1 MQPAIFTLNRADI
14 HIHLIG
20 LSGTDHGLI
29 RDHLFNSPPLR
40 AMHFLLGI
48 KGRSPKEME
57 ENYKTKLLG
66 WMESSHCLKNFVLL
80 ALDRVYGPDGTPRPE
95 KTVLHTANQY
105 ILETAGLSEHI
116 HAAVSIHPYRKDA
129 TDKIREYHEKGAVLL
144 KWIPSYMG
152 FSPLDKRLIPVYD
165 TLAEINLPLLTHC
178 GTEHLLPDHDRA
190 GVFAQSL
197 RMPLER
203 GVTVIAAHS
212 GGIRAFS
219 RTGLSQ
225 FADLCGEFP
234 NLYGDTAA
242 LASPW
247 RAGHLKYLL
256 DCDLRNRLFHG
267 SDFPVVQPAVLTLL
281 FNGLR
286 TYNRI
291 RTTTNPLDRDFIIK
305 DEIMS
310 QCKER

>member
-1 MQPAIFTLNRADI
+1 MAQPAIFTLNNADI

-20 LSGTDHGLI
+20 LSGPNRGFI
-29 RDHLFNSPPLR
+29 RPHLFNSIPLR
-40 AMHFLLGI
+40 IMRFLLGI
-48 KGRSPKEME
+48 KSGSPEEME
-57 ENYKTKLLG
+57 KDYKARLLG
-66 WMESSHCLKNFVLL
+66 WMESSRYLDNFVLL
-80 ALDRVYGPDGTPRPE
+80 ALDRVYGADGRPDTE
-95 KTVLHTANQY
+95 KTMLHTSNTY
-105 ILETAGLSEHI
+105 VLETAAQSRQI
-116 HAAVSIHPYRKDA
+116 YAAVSVHPYRKDA
-129 TDKIREYHEKGAVLL
+129 TDKIEEYSEQGAVLL

-152 FSPLDKRLIPVYD
+152 FSPLDKRLVPVYD
-165 TLAEINLPLLTHC
+165 KLAALNLPLLTHC
-178 GTEHLLPDHDRA
+178 GTEHLLPDVDRD
-190 GVFAQSL
+190 GIFAQSL

-219 RTGLSQ
+219 RSGLTQ
-225 FADLCGEFP
+225 FASLCREFP

-256 DCDLRNRLFHG
+256 DCGLRNRLFHG

-286 TYNRI
+286 AYNRI

-305 DEIMS
+305 NEIMS
-310 QCKER
+310 Q